1 MRRIYKL
8 ALRFRSLFHRGAVD
22 REMEQ
27 ELLFHIEQQ
36 TAINIAAGMPPEEAR
51 YAALR
56 GFGGV
61 DQIREECRDMRSVNW
76 IRDFLQDVRF
86 GIRVLLK
93 SPGFALVAILTLALG
108 IGANTA
114 IFSLIDAALL
124 RDLPVSDP
132 QSLVMLRWIAHKEP
146 NPLNVSSYGDCPRI
160 PNEAGSGGCT
170 FSEPLFRE
178 IQSQTKVFS
187 SLAAFAGGGGLN
199 LTGNGSPTTVDG
211 VKYVSGSYFQT
222 LGVRPQCGRLIGAAD
237 DAPSASPVVVL
248 SHDYWKSQFASS
260 ESAVGKTIFLNR
272 VPFTIVGVA
281 EPRFDSLST
290 GNIIQMWLP
299 LSTQP
304 QIELPWDNRDADPGY
319 FWLVI
324 VGRLQPG
331 TPLTQGQAAVNALFV
346 NDMVHGAPKPM
357 LKLED
362 NPALSIVPAQSGLTG
377 ETAELAAPM
386 YVLMAAV
393 GVVLLIACANVA
405 GLLLSRASSRQ
416 KEMAVRFALGARRG
430 RIVRQLLTESL
441 LLSAAGGVLGI
452 FFAKWVLVVIGAFVE
467 ANLEGPSPISPGI
480 DARVLLFTAAVSI
493 LTGIIFGLAP
503 ALRSLGA
510 NLTPALKDA
519 AGNLPSGRPL
529 ARWFSVGNTLVVAQV
544 ALTVIV
550 LAAAG
555 LLVRSLQNLR
565 NVNPG
570 FDTRNILT
578 FSIDP
583 TSAGYKRA
591 DIDRFNNDLQ
601 TRLAAMPGVTSVGYS
616 WQSLLAGAL
625 WTTGFHLAGTPEEKV
640 SEADMLPIG
649 VAFLQTMRIPLR
661 LGRDLNSSDFLI
673 AAKNAEVRAAQAE
686 RVASSLKTGAKDLAA
701 QNNSEA
707 ATLQPTPVIVNEALI
722 HKYFPNVNPIGIRFG
737 EHIADTEDQI
747 ARPGWVVVGVA
758 GDAKYNQLRREVNP
772 TIYAPATG
780 QGTTFSLRTVA
791 NPSGFVPRI
800 RSIVGQLD
808 ANLPINR
815 IRTQSQQIETQ
826 LFAERLVARLSS
838 FFGLLALL
846 LSCIGL
852 YGLLAFEVA
861 RRTREI
867 GIRIAL
873 GARSADVL
881 RLVIGQGLALTAVGA
896 AIGIGAALGV
906 TQFLG
911 ALLFGVHPADPL
923 TFAAVAFLLAAVA
936 LLACYIPARR
946 AIQVDPIVALRYE

>member
-51 YAALR
+51 CAALR

-61 DQIREECRDMRSVNW
+61 EQIREECRDMRSVNW
-76 IRDFLQDVRF
+76 IQDFFQDVRF

-114 IFSLIDAALL
+114 IFSLINAALL
-124 RDLPVSDP
+124 RELPVSDP
-132 QSLVMLRWIAHKEP
+132 QSLVMLKWIAHAEP
-146 NPLNVSSYGDCPRI
+146 KPLNVSSYGDCPRI
-160 PNEAGSGGCT
+160 PNEVGSGGCT

-222 LGVRPQCGRLIGAAD
+222 LGVRPQSGRLIGTAD

-248 SHDYWKSQFASS
+248 SHKYWKSQFGGSD
-260 ESAVGKTIFLNR
+260 SAVGKTIFLNR

-299 LSTQP
+299 LSSQS
-304 QIELPWDNRDADPGY
+304 QIELPWDNRDADPNY

-331 TPLTQGQAAVNALFV
+331 TPLQQAQAAVNALFV
-346 NDMVHGAPKPM
+346 NHMVHGAKPM

-377 ETAELAAPM
+377 ETSEMAAPM
-386 YVLMAAV
+386 YVLMLAV

-441 LLSAAGGVLGI
+441 LLSAAGGALGI
-452 FFAKWVLVVIGAFVE
+452 LFAQWVLVVVGAFVE
-467 ANLEGPSPISPGI
+467 ANLDGPTPIQPVI
-480 DARVLLFTAAVSI
+480 DMRVLLFTAGVSI
-493 LTGIIFGLAP
+493 FTGIIFGLAP
-503 ALRSLGA
+503 ALRSLGV
-510 NLTPALKDA
+510 NVSPALKDA
-519 AGNLPSGRPL
+519 AGNLPSGRPV
-529 ARWFSVGNTLVVAQV
+529 ARWFSVGNILVVAQV
-544 ALTVIV
+544 ALTVVV
-550 LAAAG
+550 LAGAG
-555 LLVRSLQNLR
+555 LLVRTLQNLR
-565 NVNPG
+565 SVDPG
-570 FDTRNILT
+570 FDTKNILT

-583 TSAGYKRA
+583 TTAGYKRA
-591 DIDRFNNDLQ
+591 DIDHFDDDLQ
-601 TRLAAMPGVTSVGYS
+601 SRLAAMPGVTSVSYS
-616 WQSLLAGAL
+616 WQPLLAGAL
-625 WTTGFHLAGTPEEKV
+625 WITGFHLQGTPKDQD
-640 SEADMLPIG
+640 SRADMLPIG
-649 VAFLQTMRIPLR
+649 AGFLHTMRIPLR
-661 LGRDLNSSDFLI
+661 LGREFNPADFLI
-673 AAKNAEVRAAQAE
+673 AAKNDEMRTAQSE
-686 RVASSLKTGAKDLAA
+686 RVAASLKTGAQGVVE
-701 QNNSEA
+701 QNNSQA
-707 ATLQPTPVIVNEALI
+707 AALPPVPVIVNEAFLR
-722 HKYFPNVNPIGIRFG
+722 KYFPRTNPIGIRFG
-737 EHIADTEDQI
+737 ERVADSEEQI
-747 ARPGWVVVGVA
+747 ARPGWIIVGVA
-758 GDAKYNQLRREVNP
+758 GDAKYDQLRREVNP
-772 TIYAPATG
+772 TIYSPVTG
-780 QGTTFSLRTVA
+780 QGTAFALRTAA
-791 NPSGFVPRI
+791 NPSSFVPQVRGLV
-800 RSIVGQLD
+800 SQLD

-815 IRTQSQQIETQ
+815 IRTESQQIDSQ

-838 FFGLLALL
+838 FFGVLALL
-846 LSCIGL
+846 LSSIGL
-852 YGLLAFEVA
+852 YGLLTFEVA

-867 GIRIAL
+867 GIRMAL
-873 GARSADVL
+873 GARSSDVL
-881 RLVIGQGLALTAVGA
+881 RLVVGQGLALALVGA
-896 AIGIGAALGV
+896 VIGISAALGV
-906 TQFLG
+906 TRFLS
-911 ALLFGVHPADPL
+911 ALLYGVRPADPL
-923 TFAAVAFLLAAVA
+923 TFAAVAFFLATVA

-946 AIQVDPIVALRYE
+946 AMHVDPIVALRYE